1 MASLKI
7 ETASPDS
14 TRALGRRVGE
24 LCKGGECL
32 LLHGSLGAGKTCF
45 VQGLAAGLGVP
56 SGEPVVSPTFV
67 LHAQYRGKLE
77 LNHFDAYRLN
87 GARDLGNLGFQEFLS
102 DPKGVAAVE
111 WAEFLAPQLPAR
123 RLVVNIAMLGDKG
136 RSFEFTVHPE
146 DDKHYKTLLTKLGK
160 AVNG

>member
-1 MASLKI
+1 MDSLKI
-7 ETASPDS
+7 ETNSPDA

-24 LCKGGECL
+24 LCKGGECV

-56 SGEPVVSPTFV
+56 QGEPVVSPTFV

-77 LNHFDAYRLN
+77 LNHFDAYRLADAKDI
-87 GARDLGNLGFQEFLS
+87 GSLGFQEFLT

-111 WAEFLAPQLPAR
+111 WAEFIAPQLPQR
-123 RLVVNIAMLGDKG
+123 RMVVTITMAGEKGRLFELAAHPLGDK
-136 RSFEFTVHPE
+136 
-146 DDKHYKTLLTKLGK
+146 HYTSLLTKLGK
-160 AVNG
+160 ATK